1 MCCDD
6 VQHQRQDGA
15 ALVHLKEYVSHTK
28 FDLTDHK
35 KITFF
40 LCSCIL
46 ILSNLSFYTKLLY
59 VQELPSQIQIY
70 VIVQIR
76 CSEFLNH

>member
-1 MCCDD
+1 MYCDNLH
-6 VQHQRQDGA
+6 HQRQDGA

-28 FDLTDHK
+28 LDLTDHK
-35 KITFF
+35 KIKFF

>member
-46 ILSNLSFYTKLLY
+46 ILSNLSF
-59 VQELPSQIQIY
+59 QEMPLQIKIF
-70 VIVQIR
+70 VLVQIKVLPT
-76 CSEFLNH
+76 ETE